1 MEAYK
6 PYVDYILAGKVAE
19 TAYIL
24 THEGAIC
31 ATNLPITQMPAYNFQ
46 LED

>member
-6 PYVDYILAGKVAE
+6 PYIDYITSGNVAE

-24 THEGAIC
+24 THQGVIC
-31 ATNLPITQMPAYNFQ
+31 GTNLPIK
-46 LED
+46 

>member
-6 PYVDYILAGKVAE
+6 PYLDYILAGKVAE

-24 THEGAIC
+24 SNQGVVC
-31 ATNLPITQMPAYNFQ
+31 ATNLPIK
-46 LED
+46 